1 MKILIVSPYYNN
13 SHFMEI
19 QLLSFKKYLKN
30 CSWKLLVLDDSKENT
45 INVLTNTKENIKG
58 ECCKYEEVVYH
69 KFPQNLHTYGNNSQR
84 HIDVLNYMIQN
95 ITQIYKEDYDYI
107 LSFDADMCF
116 IEEVDVEKEVMGY
129 DIIGPKRT
137 QWLSNKQASNSPYY
151 TLFWVHCCYFNLKT
165 IKNITDMKFDT
176 IPNTTTDT
184 GAMMVEFLYNNPQYK
199 LKYQQF
205 TTGSERINGIYK
217 FEFLNDNKYIHY
229 GTATLW
235 MIDINRYKN
244 LTYNQIFGKFKEI
257 VINGLTTEQKK
268 IIKREYEVG
277 AAKKQVEYCIS
288 YMKNVATKNDL
299 KKYKLLVN

>member
-1 MKILIVSPYYNN
+1 
-13 SHFMEI
+13 MEI

-58 ECCKYEEVVYH
+58 ECDKYEEVVYH

-95 ITQIYKEDYDYI
+95 ITQIYKEDYDYL
-107 LSFDADMCF
+107 LSLDTDMCF

-129 DIIGPKRT
+129 DIIGPKRI

-151 TLFWVHCCYFNLKT
+151 TLFWVTCCYFNLKT
-165 IKNITDMKFDT
+165 IKNITDMKFDI

-229 GTATLW
+229 GTSTLW

-277 AAKKQVEYCIS
+277 AVKKHLEYCIS

>member
-30 CSWKLLVLDDSKENT
+30 CYWKLLVLDDSKENT

-205 TTGSERINGIYK
+205 TTGSERINDIYK

-235 MIDINRYKN
+235 NIDTNRYKN
-244 LTYNQIFGKFKEI
+244 QTYNQLFGKFKEI
-257 VINGLTTEQKK
+257 VINGLTNEEKK
-268 IIKREYEVG
+268 LIKREYEDG
-277 AAKKQVEYCIS
+277 DAKKQIEYCIS
-288 YMKNVATKNDL
+288 YMKIISTKNDL
-299 KKYKLLVN
+299 KNYNLNIN